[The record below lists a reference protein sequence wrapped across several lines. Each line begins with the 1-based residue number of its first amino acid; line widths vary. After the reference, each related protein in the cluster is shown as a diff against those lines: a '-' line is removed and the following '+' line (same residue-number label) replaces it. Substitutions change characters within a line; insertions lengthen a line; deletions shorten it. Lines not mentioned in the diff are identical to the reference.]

1 MEITKCIP
9 FPNDVQLKIGKVF
22 MFDLTILFISIFGGV
37 NSFLNGV
44 REKRYEASCRQL
56 MAECIAA
63 VLAGFI
69 GMYFAEYKGMDESL
83 QNCVT
88 IICSINNRLILEKL
102 QRIIDSH
109 LNRNAS

>member
-1 MEITKCIP
+1 MSD
-9 FPNDVQLKIGKVF
+9 F
-22 MFDLTILFISIFGGV
+22 TILFLSIFGGV
-37 NSFLNGV
+37 HSFLNGV

-56 MAECIAA
+56 LAECIAA
-63 VLAGFI
+63 VLASFI

-102 QRIIDSH
+102 QRIIDSY

>member
-1 MEITKCIP
+1 MCD
-9 FPNDVQLKIGKVF
+9 F
-22 MFDLTILFISIFGGV
+22 TIMLLSILGGV
-37 NSFLNGV
+37 LSFLNGV

>member
-1 MEITKCIP
+1 
-9 FPNDVQLKIGKVF
+9 
-22 MFDLTILFISIFGGV
+22 MFDFTIMLLSILGGV
-37 NSFLNGV
+37 YSFLNGV

-83 QNCVT
+83 QNCET

-102 QRIIDSH
+102 QRIIDSY

>member
-1 MEITKCIP
+1 MCD
-9 FPNDVQLKIGKVF
+9 F
-22 MFDLTILFISIFGGV
+22 TIMLLSILGGV
-37 NSFLNGV
+37 HSFLNGG

>member
-1 MEITKCIP
+1 
-9 FPNDVQLKIGKVF
+9 
-22 MFDLTILFISIFGGV
+22 MFDFTIMLLSILGGV
-37 NSFLNGV
+37 HSFLNGV
-44 REKRYEASCRQL
+44 REKRYEVSCRQL
-56 MAECIAA
+56 LAECIAA

-88 IICSINNRLILEKL
+88 IICSINNRLILERL
-102 QRIIDSH
+102 QRIIDSY

>member
-1 MEITKCIP
+1 MCD
-9 FPNDVQLKIGKVF
+9 F
-22 MFDLTILFISIFGGV
+22 TIMLLSILGGV
-37 NSFLNGV
+37 HSFLNGV

-102 QRIIDSH
+102 QRIIDSY

>member
-1 MEITKCIP
+1 MCD
-9 FPNDVQLKIGKVF
+9 F
-22 MFDLTILFISIFGGV
+22 TIMLLSILGGV
-37 NSFLNGV
+37 HSFLNGV
-44 REKRYEASCRQL
+44 REKRYEASYRQL

-69 GMYFAEYKGMDESL
+69 GMYFAEYKSMDESL

-102 QRIIDSH
+102 QRIIDSY

>member
-1 MEITKCIP
+1 MCD
-9 FPNDVQLKIGKVF
+9 F
-22 MFDLTILFISIFGGV
+22 TIMLLSILGGV
-37 NSFLNGV
+37 HSFLNGV

-88 IICSINNRLILEKL
+88 IICSINNRLILERL
-102 QRIIDSH
+102 QRIIDSY

>member
-1 MEITKCIP
+1 MCD
-9 FPNDVQLKIGKVF
+9 F
-22 MFDLTILFISIFGGV
+22 TIMLLSILGGV
-37 NSFLNGV
+37 HSFLNGV

-69 GMYFAEYKGMDESL
+69 DMYFAEYKGMDESL

>member
-1 MEITKCIP
+1 MCDFT
-9 FPNDVQLKIGKVF
+9 VML
-22 MFDLTILFISIFGGV
+22 LSILGGV
-37 NSFLNGV
+37 HSFLNGV

-102 QRIIDSH
+102 QRIIDSY

>member
-1 MEITKCIP
+1 MCD
-9 FPNDVQLKIGKVF
+9 F
-22 MFDLTILFISIFGGV
+22 TIMLLSILGGV
-37 NSFLNGV
+37 HSFLNGV

-56 MAECIAA
+56 MDECIAA

-102 QRIIDSH
+102 QRIIDSY
-109 LNRNAS
+109 LNGNAS

>member
-1 MEITKCIP
+1 MCD
-9 FPNDVQLKIGKVF
+9 F
-22 MFDLTILFISIFGGV
+22 TIMLLSILGGV
-37 NSFLNGV
+37 RSFLNGV

>member
-1 MEITKCIP
+1 
-9 FPNDVQLKIGKVF
+9 
-22 MFDLTILFISIFGGV
+22 MFDFTIMLLSILGGV
-37 NSFLNGV
+37 HSFLNGV
-44 REKRYEASCRQL
+44 REKRYEVSCRQL
-56 MAECIAA
+56 LAECIAA

-102 QRIIDSH
+102 QRIIDSY

>member
-1 MEITKCIP
+1 
-9 FPNDVQLKIGKVF
+9 
-22 MFDLTILFISIFGGV
+22 MFDLTIIFISILGGV

-56 MAECIAA
+56 LAECISA

-69 GMYFAEYKGMDESL
+69 GMCFAEYKGMDESL

-88 IICSINNRLILEKL
+88 LICSINNRLILERL
-102 QRIIDSH
+102 QRLIDSY

>member
-1 MEITKCIP
+1 MCD
-9 FPNDVQLKIGKVF
+9 F
-22 MFDLTILFISIFGGV
+22 TIMLLSILGGV
-37 NSFLNGV
+37 HSFLNGV

-56 MAECIAA
+56 MDECIAA

-102 QRIIDSH
+102 QRIIDSY

>member
-1 MEITKCIP
+1 MKSGVT
-9 FPNDVQLKIGKVF
+9 L
-22 MFDLTILFISIFGGV
+22 MFDLTIFFITILGGV
-37 NSFLNGV
+37 LFVSGMGL

-88 IICSINNRLILEKL
+88 IICSINNRLILEKS
-102 QRIIDSH
+102 QRIIDSY

>member
-1 MEITKCIP
+1 MCD
-9 FPNDVQLKIGKVF
+9 F
-22 MFDLTILFISIFGGV
+22 TIMLLSILGGV
-37 NSFLNGV
+37 HSFLNGV

-83 QNCVT
+83 QNCV
-88 IICSINNRLILEKL
+88 
-102 QRIIDSH
+102 
-109 LNRNAS
+109 

>member
-1 MEITKCIP
+1 MCD
-9 FPNDVQLKIGKVF
+9 F
-22 MFDLTILFISIFGGV
+22 TIMLLSILGGV
-37 NSFLNGV
+37 HSFLNGV

-69 GMYFAEYKGMDESL
+69 GMYFAEYKGMDDSL

-102 QRIIDSH
+102 QRIIDSY

>member
-1 MEITKCIP
+1 M
-9 FPNDVQLKIGKVF
+9 L
-22 MFDLTILFISIFGGV
+22 DLTILFLSIFGGV
-37 NSFLNGV
+37 HSFLNGV

-56 MAECIAA
+56 MAEYIAA

-88 IICSINNRLILEKL
+88 IICSINNRLILERL
-102 QRIIDSH
+102 QRIIDSY
-109 LNRNAS
+109 LNRIAS

>member
-1 MEITKCIP
+1 MEITKYIP
-9 FPNDVQLKIGKVF
+9 FPNDEQLKIGKVF
-22 MFDLTILFISIFGGV
+22 MSDFTILFLSIFGGV
-37 NSFLNGV
+37 HSFLNGV

-56 MAECIAA
+56 LAECIAA

-102 QRIIDSH
+102 QRIIDSY

>member
-1 MEITKCIP
+1 
-9 FPNDVQLKIGKVF
+9 
-22 MFDLTILFISIFGGV
+22 MFDFTIMLLSILGGV
-37 NSFLNGV
+37 HSFLNGV

-83 QNCVT
+83 LYCLT

-102 QRIIDSH
+102 QRIIDSY

>member
-1 MEITKCIP
+1 MCD
-9 FPNDVQLKIGKVF
+9 F
-22 MFDLTILFISIFGGV
+22 TIMLLSILGGV
-37 NSFLNGV
+37 HSFLNGV

>member
-1 MEITKCIP
+1 
-9 FPNDVQLKIGKVF
+9 
-22 MFDLTILFISIFGGV
+22 MFDFTIMLLSILGGV
-37 NSFLNGV
+37 HSFLNGV

-56 MAECIAA
+56 MAECLAA

-69 GMYFAEYKGMDESL
+69 GMCFAEYKGMDESL

-102 QRIIDSH
+102 QRIIDSY

>member
-1 MEITKCIP
+1 MCD
-9 FPNDVQLKIGKVF
+9 F
-22 MFDLTILFISIFGGV
+22 TIMLLSILGGV
-37 NSFLNGV
+37 HSFLNGV
-44 REKRYEASCRQL
+44 REKRYEASCWQL

>member
-1 MEITKCIP
+1 MSD
-9 FPNDVQLKIGKVF
+9 F
-22 MFDLTILFISIFGGV
+22 TILFLSIFGGV
-37 NSFLNGV
+37 HSFLNGV

-56 MAECIAA
+56 LAECIAA

-102 QRIIDSH
+102 QRIIDSY

>member
-1 MEITKCIP
+1 MCD
-9 FPNDVQLKIGKVF
+9 F
-22 MFDLTILFISIFGGV
+22 TIMLLSILGGMH
-37 NSFLNGV
+37 SFLNGV
-44 REKRYEASCRQL
+44 REKRYEASCRQF

-69 GMYFAEYKGMDESL
+69 GMDFAAYQGLDESL

>member
-1 MEITKCIP
+1 MCD
-9 FPNDVQLKIGKVF
+9 F
-22 MFDLTILFISIFGGV
+22 TIILLSILGGV
-37 NSFLNGV
+37 HSFLNGV

>member
-1 MEITKCIP
+1 MCD
-9 FPNDVQLKIGKVF
+9 F
-22 MFDLTILFISIFGGV
+22 TIMLLSILGGV
-37 NSFLNGV
+37 HSFLNGV

-102 QRIIDSH
+102 QRIIDLY

>member
-1 MEITKCIP
+1 MCD
-9 FPNDVQLKIGKVF
+9 F
-22 MFDLTILFISIFGGV
+22 TIMLLSILGGV
-37 NSFLNGV
+37 HSFLNGV

-56 MAECIAA
+56 ITECIAA